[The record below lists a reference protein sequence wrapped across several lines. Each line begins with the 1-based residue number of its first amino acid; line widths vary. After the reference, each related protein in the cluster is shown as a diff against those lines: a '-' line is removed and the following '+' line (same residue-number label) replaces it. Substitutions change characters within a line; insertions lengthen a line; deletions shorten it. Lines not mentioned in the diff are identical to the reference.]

1 MQRKYIMILFILAI
15 ISPLGLLAQGTA
27 WGEWGPEDMT
37 QLLGYVPQGINQAQ
51 EWWKA
56 IFPDYTIPYFG
67 EEKIFESIGY
77 ICSAIIGS
85 SLIYG
90 LATAYGRIIVRKNAR
105 VDQKLTTL

>member
-1 MQRKYIMILFILAI
+1 MQRKYIIILFILAI

-27 WGEWGPEDMT
+27 WGEWGPEDMNE
-37 QLLGYVPQGINQAQ
+37 LLGYVPQGINQAQ

-56 IFPDYTIPYFG
+56 IFPDYTIPYLG

-85 SLIYG
+85 TLIYG
-90 LATAYGRIIVRKNAR
+90 MATAYGRIIIKKNAKI
-105 VDQKLTTL
+105 DQKLTTL

>member
-1 MQRKYIMILFILAI
+1 MQRKYIMILLFLAI
-15 ISPLGLLAQGTA
+15 ISPLGLLAEGTA
-27 WGEWGPEDMT
+27 WGEWGPEDMNE
-37 QLLGYVPQGINQAQ
+37 LIGYVPQGIEQAQ

-67 EEKIFESIGY
+67 EEKIFASIGY

-90 LATAYGRIIVRKNAR
+90 LATAYGRIVVKRSSKI
-105 VDQKLTTL
+105 DQKLSTF